1 MNYESLS
8 SLVLLV
14 IAALLICGWL
24 PGKTI
29 MGMRRASEHREDRYS
44 SSLHVVTQD
53 DAARVGDARS
63 HAGDMQRVKGSFMDS
78 DRTQRNA
85 AHKQE
90 HIERIRQM
98 RRAAIRR
105 RQLIVATLAVIAI
118 VLVAISATKLISF
131 WYCLIPVAL
140 LAVVLALGAR
150 ASSAAR
156 EWERRIAA
164 ADRGGQDAAGRRPV
178 NRGASDGRARMQ
190 AERQPEVGSSKNPT
204 VQSTRAPQSVQ
215 TSGSAHPSR
224 SAQRQIRKNQQPHSS
239 LRQSEA
245 APATATDVLNK
256 AEIQRILQLARQE
269 QRHAAKSN
277 AAKSNAEKAPLDSGR
292 NRTEGTGEAE
302 ASVIVADASPTER
315 ASADVEKTAGKTA
328 RSMAPQEARNAAPQ
342 QAKATSGKA
351 ALPNV
356 DMPKLEQNSQQQA
369 ASQDLISFSLGTV
382 RKSPEQDGDGP
393 ESLEI
398 KSSRQVSVAIPRPK
412 VEDETS
418 EISVAGVVG
427 KAELQSALADSA
439 IDAQGEDA
447 VAEDSSDT
455 ANGSSEESGSD
466 SHAFHDAEIHASV
479 EPPAQS
485 SESLS
490 IGLDAILSRRGS
502 K

>member
-1 MNYESLS
+1 
-8 SLVLLV
+8 
-14 IAALLICGWL
+14 
-24 PGKTI
+24 
-29 MGMRRASEHREDRYS
+29 
-44 SSLHVVTQD
+44 
-53 DAARVGDARS
+53 
-63 HAGDMQRVKGSFMDS
+63 
-78 DRTQRNA
+78 
-85 AHKQE
+85 
-90 HIERIRQM
+90 
-98 RRAAIRR
+98 
-105 RQLIVATLAVIAI
+105 
-118 VLVAISATKLISF
+118 
-131 WYCLIPVAL
+131 
-140 LAVVLALGAR
+140 
-150 ASSAAR
+150 
-156 EWERRIAA
+156 
-164 ADRGGQDAAGRRPV
+164 
-178 NRGASDGRARMQ
+178 
-190 AERQPEVGSSKNPT
+190 
-204 VQSTRAPQSVQ
+204 
-215 TSGSAHPSR
+215 
-224 SAQRQIRKNQQPHSS
+224 
-239 LRQSEA
+239 
-245 APATATDVLNK
+245 
-256 AEIQRILQLARQE
+256 
-269 QRHAAKSN
+269 
-277 AAKSNAEKAPLDSGR
+277 
-292 NRTEGTGEAE
+292 
-302 ASVIVADASPTER
+302 
-315 ASADVEKTAGKTA
+315 
-328 RSMAPQEARNAAPQ
+328 
-342 QAKATSGKA
+342 
-351 ALPNV
+351 LPNV